1 MLFKTKEQRLKK
13 LPFHAVFE
21 GMMLWLLVF
30 TA

>member
-13 LPFHAVFE
+13 PPFLAVFK